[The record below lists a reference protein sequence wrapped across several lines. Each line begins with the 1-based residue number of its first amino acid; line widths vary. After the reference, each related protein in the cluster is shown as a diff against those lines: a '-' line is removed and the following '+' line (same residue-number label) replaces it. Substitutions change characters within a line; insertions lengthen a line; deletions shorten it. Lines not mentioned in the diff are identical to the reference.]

1 MFTCCRI
8 HNSGLKLWN
17 YNWHRRI
24 SVEERAFAAKRKECS
39 QCAAGKYSIAKHF
52 TNAQSL
58 PQNGNQEIFPPRGRF
73 CFFFFFFSFVS
84 TVIRIPGEDKA
95 RCGHLQGHGQELK
108 QDDSDE
114 EPKGCSSATGKSTC
128 SISGGGREQHGR
140 SRICPDNWDAAA
152 RGAC

>member
-24 SVEERAFAAKRKECS
+24 SVEERTFAAKRKECS

-73 CFFFFFFSFVS
+73 CLLFFFFFLCLHCNQNPRQGQSSLRTPAGPRAGTEVG
-84 TVIRIPGEDKA
+84 RLRRGA
-95 RCGHLQGHGQELK
+95 QGLQLRRCEIHLQHLR
-108 QDDSDE
+108 
-114 EPKGCSSATGKSTC
+114 
-128 SISGGGREQHGR
+128 GGREQHGR
-140 SRICPDNWDAAA
+140 SRICPDNWDASA